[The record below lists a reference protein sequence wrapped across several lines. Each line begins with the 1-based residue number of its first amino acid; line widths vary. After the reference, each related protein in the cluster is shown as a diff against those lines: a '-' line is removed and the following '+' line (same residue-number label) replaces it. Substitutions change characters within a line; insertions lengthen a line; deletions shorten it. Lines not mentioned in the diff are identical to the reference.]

1 MKERGV
7 SISDKIKDG
16 KPKRSV
22 ENAINTRGVCV
33 CVCVH
38 IYIYKSLKDG
48 SRKGSAS

>member
-38 IYIYKSLKDG
+38 IYIYINL
-48 SRKGSAS
+48 